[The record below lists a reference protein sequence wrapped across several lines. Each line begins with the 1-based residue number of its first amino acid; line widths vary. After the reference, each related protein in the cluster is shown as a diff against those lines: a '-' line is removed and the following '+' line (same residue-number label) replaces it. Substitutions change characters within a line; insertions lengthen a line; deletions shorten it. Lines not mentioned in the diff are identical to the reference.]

1 MENLN
6 YLKIYVDR
14 LYILMRTFDHDL
26 LIEIHW
32 QGSWSDSI
40 LELLYSTRFLKMYYN
55 QRTADGSGD
64 NYI

>member
-40 LELLYSTRFLKMYYN
+40 LELLLDSWKCIIKELLIGVEIITYK
-55 QRTADGSGD
+55 
-64 NYI
+64 

>member
-26 LIEIHW
+26 LIDKGVGVIQYW
-32 QGSWSDSI
+32 SYCILLDSWKCI
-40 LELLYSTRFLKMYYN
+40 IIKELLMGVEIITYK
-55 QRTADGSGD
+55 
-64 NYI
+64 